1 MSDSDLADLLSAVS
15 GLPIDGREPWSP
27 EGSAYGES
35 PDTLAMVERA
45 YHFAKEKHQHQRR
58 ESGEPYF
65 GHLLATA
72 YLACDLRLDREAVAA
87 ALLHDTIEDCGVSH
101 AELAQEFSPS
111 VADLVEGVS
120 KLTEFEHATR
130 SYRQAGN
137 LRKMM
142 VAAGRDIR
150 VIFIKLCDRL
160 HNMRTLEFMSPTQQ
174 RRKALETA
182 DFYAPIAHRLG
193 LLSIRLELED
203 LCFRYLEPEHYY
215 VLHKAIEESAYA
227 RQDFIKRNERTVR
240 ELLREGGTQAFVY
253 PIERNAHYVWR
264 KMLERGVPFNE
275 IDDVVNILIIVP
287 TEADCYQTL
296 GAIHSKMRPVPY
308 CFNDYIARPK
318 SNMYRSLHT
327 TVISGPAEKVA
338 LRIRTQQ
345 MHNVAERG
353 IVEHW
358 YAQKPD
364 ARGEFNLRWMH
375 TFLEDQKQVQNPE
388 EFLDSIRTELFPFE
402 IVVLTP
408 KGDTVV
414 LPHMATPLDFAYA
427 VSPKIGH
434 HTQAALVNGREV
446 PLNYR
451 LRSGDTVMLIT
462 NPEVTPVKEW
472 LDHVQLATTK
482 LVIQR
487 YLDHEDFK
495 RKYTLGREKTARLL
509 RQHGFLIEKLEDSA
523 VIGAVALSRGLD
535 SISAFYCSIA
545 EGNTDLIEVL
555 SSIRDHASRIV
566 NVNKCDPQE
575 CAPQECEGDVRRA
588 KAVPNSAHLL
598 PYLLVPHGLGG
609 TSGKGKLAQ
618 FAIEGACCCGPLI
631 GEPITGI
638 FSPSGKI
645 LVHSSDCKTV
655 KKAPVESLKN
665 VIWNPKFFG
674 YKTVHVTI
682 HTDDKI
688 GMLRSVVETISTHEI
703 SINQANISTSK
714 YGEGHFK
721 LDLIISTYEQFQMM
735 SDSLRKIPGIL
746 QVSRV
751 YKNK

>member
-1 MSDSDLADLLSAVS
+1 MSDSDLADLLAAVS
-15 GLPIDGREPWSP
+15 SLPIDGREHQ
-27 EGSAYGES
+27 GSGEVSYGEAG
-35 PDTLAMVERA
+35 DTLAMVEKA

-72 YLACDLRLDREAVAA
+72 HLACDLRLDREAVAA
-87 ALLHDTIEDCGVSH
+87 ALLHDTIEDCGVTH

-111 VADLVEGVS
+111 VADMVEGVS

-142 VAAGRDIR
+142 VAAGRDMR
-150 VIFIKLCDRL
+150 GIFIKLCDRL

-193 LLSIRLELED
+193 LLSVRLELED
-203 LCFRYLEPEHYY
+203 LCFRYLEPEHHY
-215 VLHKAIEESAYA
+215 VIHKAIEESAPA
-227 RQDFIKRNERTVR
+227 RQEFIRRNERAIR
-240 ELLREGGTQAFVY
+240 ELLREAGINAYVN

-287 TEADCYQTL
+287 SEADCYHTL

-318 SNMYRSLHT
+318 SNMYQSLHT
-327 TVISGPAEKVA
+327 TVVSGPGEKVA
-338 LRIRTQQ
+338 LRIRTQE

-353 IVEHW
+353 IIAHW
-358 YAQKPD
+358 YAQKAD

-375 TFLEDQKQVQNPE
+375 TFLEDQKQIQNPE

-427 VSPKIGH
+427 VSSKLGH

-462 NPEVTPVKEW
+462 NPEGAPVKEW
-472 LDHVQLATTK
+472 LDYVQLATTK

-487 YLDHEDFK
+487 YLDHEEFK

-509 RQHGFLIEKLEDSA
+509 DQHGFSIEELEDSA
-523 VIGAVALSRGLD
+523 VMGAVALNRGLD
-535 SISAFYCSIA
+535 SISALYCSIA
-545 EGNTDLIEVL
+545 EGNTDLVEIL
-555 SSIRDHASRIV
+555 SGIRDQVSAS
-566 NVNKCDPQE
+566 
-575 CAPQECEGDVRRA
+575 APGGLCSSGENPGGSVRS
-588 KAVPNSAHLL
+588 PGSQNSAYIT
-598 PYLLVPHGLGG
+598 PYLLVQNEPGG
-609 TSGKGKLAQ
+609 SSFKGKFGD

-631 GEPITGI
+631 GEPIIGI
-638 FSPSGKI
+638 FSPSGSI
-645 LVHSSDCKTV
+645 MVHSADCKTV
-655 KKAPVESLKN
+655 KHASPESLKK
-665 VIWNPKFFG
+665 VIWNPNFSGF
-674 YKTVHVTI
+674 KTVHVTI
-682 HTDDKI
+682 HTEDRI
-688 GMLRSVVETISTHEI
+688 GMLKAVVETISMQEI
-703 SINQANISTSK
+703 SINQAYISTSK
-714 YGEGHFK
+714 YGEGHFE
-721 LDLIISTYEQFQMM
+721 LDLIISTYDQYQKM
-735 SDSLRKIPGIL
+735 SESLRKTPGIL
-746 QVSRV
+746 QVSRI
-751 YKNK
+751 YKDK